1 MNFSRE
7 VAALRVKL
15 TAMGTPARAT
25 KAKSYLKSELTFLGV
40 DAKGIRQAA
49 KDFCAAFPEVGR
61 AQLTAFV
68 KALWKTGIYEH
79 RAVGIAILELR
90 RTLLEPA
97 DLPILEE
104 LLRDSHTWALVD
116 WLAVH
121 VVGDLV
127 TRNKRLTKDLERWAK
142 DKDFWL
148 RRSALLALLLPLRAG
163 KGDLALFER
172 LAVPM
177 FGDTEFFI
185 RKAIGWVLREA
196 GKKQGK
202 AVLAFL
208 DRHGDAMSPLSRK
221 EAARNLAGAD
231 DDEQELDGEDDSGA

>member
-15 TAMGTPARAT
+15 TAMGTPARAE

-49 KDFCAAFPEVGR
+49 KEFCAAFPEVGR

-79 RAVGIAILELR
+79 RAVGVGILELR
-90 RTLLEPA
+90 RTLLEPP
-97 DLPILEE
+97 DLAILED
-104 LLRDSHTWALVD
+104 LLRHSHTWALVD

-163 KGDLALFER
+163 KGDLVLFEK

-177 FGDTEFFI
+177 FGETEFFI
-185 RKAIGWVLREA
+185 QKAIGWVLREA
-196 GKKQGK
+196 GKKQPA
-202 AVLAFL
+202 AVRAFL
-208 DRHGDAMSPLSRK
+208 ERHGDAMATLSRK
-221 EAARNLAGAD
+221 EASRRLGD
-231 DDEQELDGEDDSGA
+231 DDDQDGEGA